1 MRFYFYRKEYSVM
14 NRFQAAGLHFLG
26 SAFVLLLLF
35 GLVRWVWYPG
45 PLFTAASGVN
55 LIGLLVLI
63 DVILGPLIM
72 MIIFNPKK
80 KWIKLDIAV
89 VLVLQMGFLLY
100 GASSIFSARPVY
112 IAFLG
117 NQFYA
122 LTANEIDD
130 AALKK
135 VTDPQ
140 FKRLPILRPVL
151 VGTNPPAE
159 SSKEGQEILLSGLG
173 GMGAQNLPQYY
184 VPYSQILPQ
193 VQKAAKSIDAFLKI
207 ARISAEDR
215 QRLKTY
221 QANSTYPDV
230 AVVPLL
236 CKRRL
241 LFAAVDPKTGAML
254 DMF

>member
-1 MRFYFYRKEYSVM
+1 MRFYLYSKEYSVM

-72 MIIFNPKK
+72 LIIFNSKK
-80 KWIKLDIAV
+80 KGMKFDIVV
-89 VLVLQMGFLLY
+89 VLVFQIGFMLY

-112 IAFLG
+112 IAFSG

-122 LTANEIDD
+122 LTANEIEN

-140 FKRLPILRPVL
+140 FKRLPIFRPVL
-151 VGTNPPAE
+151 VGTNPPEE
-159 SSKEGQEILLSGLG
+159 SSKEGQEILFSSLG
-173 GMGAQNLPQYY
+173 GMGVQNLPQYY
-184 VPYSQILPQ
+184 VPYAQIMTQ
-193 VQKAAKSIDAFLKI
+193 VQKSAKSIDEFLKI
-207 ARISAEDR
+207 ARISPEDR
-215 QRLKTY
+215 QRLKNY
-221 QANSTYPDV
+221 QAKSSYPDL
-230 AVVPLL
+230 AVVPLI
-236 CKRRL
+236 CKYRV
-241 LFAAVDPKTGAML
+241 LFAAVDAKTGAML